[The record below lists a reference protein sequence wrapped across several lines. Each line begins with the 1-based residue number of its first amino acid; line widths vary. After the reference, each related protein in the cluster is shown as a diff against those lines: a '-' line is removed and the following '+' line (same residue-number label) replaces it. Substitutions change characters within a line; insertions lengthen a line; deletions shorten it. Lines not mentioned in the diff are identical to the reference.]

1 MTSQQPKD
9 RGSRDADAHPKEA
22 DAHPKEADV
31 MRGRSFEGTEYAATE
46 QEQTRER
53 QRAGR
58 DHTDE
63 VGETTET
70 ELDDGDV

>member
-9 RGSRDADAHPKEA
+9 RGSRDV

-53 QRAGR
+53 QRAGH

-63 VGETTET
+63 VGEITET
-70 ELDDGDV
+70 ELDDGGV